1 MCFKKDATIHALVV
15 LSICSNYKARSQI
28 CGYPYKGAEVNLNLL
43 GAEDR
48 LCCAEIHQPTNA
60 YCSFHQLAATDMR
73 THLLFLDRV
82 ATKFNSSSSSSSLL
96 TMLQSQQS

>member
-1 MCFKKDATIHALVV
+1 MRRNMCFKKDATIHALVV

-48 LCCAEIHQPTNA
+48 LCCAEIHQPMSTAPFTNQLRKRYA
-60 YCSFHQLAATDMR
+60 Y
-73 THLLFLDRV
+73 
-82 ATKFNSSSSSSSLL
+82 SSSIPRPGGN
-96 TMLQSQQS
+96 QV